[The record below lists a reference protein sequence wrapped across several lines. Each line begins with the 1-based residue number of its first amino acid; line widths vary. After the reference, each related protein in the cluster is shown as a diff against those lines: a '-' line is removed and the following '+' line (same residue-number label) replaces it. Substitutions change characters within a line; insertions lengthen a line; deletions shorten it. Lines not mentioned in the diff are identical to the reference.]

1 VPQHLHGLSI
11 TPMALITAVRDA
23 VQRDIEP
30 LPDGGVLSVTAVPT
44 PDAGTDDV
52 PEGAELRVR
61 GGAGDA
67 VVVAASPLGA
77 TV

>member
-1 VPQHLHGLSI
+1 
-11 TPMALITAVRDA
+11 VRDA

-30 LPDGGVLSVTAVPT
+30 LPDGGVLGVTAVP
-44 PDAGTDDV
+44 AG
-52 PEGAELRVR
+52 EGAELHVR
-61 GGAGDA
+61 GGEGAA

>member
-1 VPQHLHGLSI
+1 
-11 TPMALITAVRDA
+11 VRDA

-30 LPDGGVLSVTAVPT
+30 LPDGGVLSVTAVPAPQDST
-44 PDAGTDDV
+44 
-52 PEGAELRVR
+52 EGAELHIR